1 MKTTLPRVIADRGR
15 EGAGDVKLVAFEKCW
30 ESGRVREATWVWEGE
45 GERERLECQG
55 VDSCWEGDTTIVCA
69 IFL

>member
-45 GERERLECQG
+45 GERERERGLNAKVWTPAGKE
-55 VDSCWEGDTTIVCA
+55 T
-69 IFL
+69 LL